1 LVAVIGLVFLSYST
15 GYLIIIAATIYAL
28 GKTFFWPTM
37 LGVVSEQFPKGGAL
51 AINFTGAVGMMG
63 VGVIGAVIL
72 GFVQDKQLDQNLAT
86 YDQKNNTTLHSNY
99 LTESKTGLFGSYQAV
114 DSKKLSTAPAEVVSQ
129 ISAVQN
135 DAKKSALRTVAI
147 FPSFMFLCYLLIL
160 FYFKSKGGYRPVAI
174 AKE

>member
-1 LVAVIGLVFLSYST
+1 MIV
-15 GYLIIIAATIYAL
+15 IAATIYAL

-86 YDQKNNTTLHSNY
+86 YDQKNNTTLHTDY
-99 LTESKTGLFGSYQAV
+99 LTAPKSGIFGTYKALDAQKIALAPAQAV
-114 DSKKLSTAPAEVVSQ
+114 EQ
-129 ISAVQN
+129 INIVEN
-135 DAKKSALRTVAI
+135 NAKKSALRTVAI
-147 FPSFMFLCYLLIL
+147 FPAGMFVCYLLL
-160 FYFKSKGGYRPVAI
+160 FFYFKSKGGYKPVQIYRNVALPQ
-174 AKE
+174 EVD